1 MQFIPNGPDIPIQLL
16 KAHEEGKVVFFC
28 GAGISMNFG
37 LPNFENL
44 AYKIYELN
52 HEEPIPTERNA
63 IKNGFVDEA
72 LESFENRIVSDKIS
86 IRKSLHS
93 ILKPDYRKTKG
104 NTHKALLDLAKN
116 KSGEYRIVTT
126 NFDRIFSDISE
137 KYNIPVREHIAPY
150 IPIPK
155 PTNWNGLVYLHGRL
169 PNEEE
174 DISSLKNL
182 VLTSGDFGLA
192 YLREYWASRFVNELF
207 RNFVVCF
214 VGYGINDPILKYM
227 LDALSADRKA
237 GESQYPVY
245 AFIEDDTK
253 NTENKELIHN
263 AIIPIRYKTDNKH
276 SLLHDTLIEWAN
288 VYSSGVDGKVQ
299 YVLKYASSD
308 PSKNSNNDDYVGRM
322 IWALTDYTGIPAK
335 KFAEINPPPTIEW
348 LYIFSEKDP
357 FSFFGNKKES
367 EKSNITE
374 PIVKWMFKHI
384 NSSKLILWFAEN
396 RWEFDKKFIA
406 LVEDVFTRTL
416 ILIKNGEIDQ
426 KNSPYAT
433 LSKHNKALWWLIL
446 RGYVPKNRDFDFY
459 NWITHYKDTELD
471 FIGKKTLYEL
481 CSPKIQIQRNF
492 FSWNETT
499 HQPIED
505 EILIDVVLACQQ
517 LRYEKSAI
525 RKIVPPEIL
534 FECAQKSLTDFLD
547 LSAELGLANEKFDR
561 SAYDLPSIAK
571 HPQNKKH
578 YNSWVVLIE
587 LLRDIWLD
595 VNASN
600 HKKAMTIAI
609 SWWEEKYAAFKRLAL
624 FAASKSK
631 HINSAL
637 WIKWILADNAYWL
650 WGTTTYHEVITLL
663 SQRASELH
671 PILFEKLED
680 AIMGGPQRSL
690 YRKDISDEEYQHIRE
705 RKIWYYF
712 AKIQNGGCNLSSSAS
727 DVLSKLSQQYGWELD
742 NNSKEDFLSWSIGSG
757 DPEYENRPITD
768 KTPDRLTNLVEWL
781 GKKKP
786 KDNFYYKSDWAE
798 FCTENYKFAA
808 YGLYF
813 ALKNNKCSKEKLNV
827 ALATWCRRNDT
838 LRKLWQL
845 IPNTDLSFINNT
857 TISNSQGQIISCLT
871 QLSENTEIWKNNKGN
886 DTNKN
891 IEAFCNFCFRVTDI
905 VFNKRKFDSLD
916 INDAI
921 NDPCE
926 QLSVAIFKIWISG
939 NTSKNSGLT
948 EYWKTIFGRLL
959 DVKNKNLFY
968 TKFAFGEYLNALYY
982 IDKQWVKDNMYP
994 LFLHWSK
1001 SPHICMILW
1010 AGVMS
1015 NKIDAQILYD
1025 LKTSFL
1031 KLARHISEMKTSIDN
1046 YTNIFVTIALS
1057 MSKSYGDK
1065 YLSSII
1071 KSFPQEELYRVWTSI
1086 RHYFEY
1092 QENKIDVWNL
1102 QIKPF
1107 YQNIFPK
1114 DKCIKTPKLAHE
1126 ISMFIVESNELF
1138 SDTFKTLKGWLSPCN
1153 RQYDILYCMSSSL
1166 PRTARPMDIL
1176 EFLSLVLDDS
1186 SIHNIGLEKILTN
1199 ISKIDPSLQNEK
1211 IFSDLMSIC

>member
-406 LVEDVFTRTL
+406 LVEDVFT
-416 ILIKNGEIDQ
+416 KNPHI
-426 KNSPYAT
+426 
-433 LSKHNKALWWLIL
+433 
-446 RGYVPKNRDFDFY
+446 
-459 NWITHYKDTELD
+459 
-471 FIGKKTLYEL
+471 
-481 CSPKIQIQRNF
+481 
-492 FSWNETT
+492 
-499 HQPIED
+499 
-505 EILIDVVLACQQ
+505 
-517 LRYEKSAI
+517 
-525 RKIVPPEIL
+525 
-534 FECAQKSLTDFLD
+534 
-547 LSAELGLANEKFDR
+547 
-561 SAYDLPSIAK
+561 
-571 HPQNKKH
+571 NKKWR
-578 YNSWVVLIE
+578 NRPEE
-587 LLRDIWLD
+587 L
-595 VNASN
+595 
-600 HKKAMTIAI
+600 
-609 SWWEEKYAAFKRLAL
+609 
-624 FAASKSK
+624 
-631 HINSAL
+631 
-637 WIKWILADNAYWL
+637 
-650 WGTTTYHEVITLL
+650 
-663 SQRASELH
+663 
-671 PILFEKLED
+671 PI
-680 AIMGGPQRSL
+680 
-690 YRKDISDEEYQHIRE
+690 
-705 RKIWYYF
+705 
-712 AKIQNGGCNLSSSAS
+712 CNL
-727 DVLSKLSQQYGWELD
+727 
-742 NNSKEDFLSWSIGSG
+742 
-757 DPEYENRPITD
+757 
-768 KTPDRLTNLVEWL
+768 
-781 GKKKP
+781 
-786 KDNFYYKSDWAE
+786 
-798 FCTENYKFAA
+798 
-808 YGLYF
+808 
-813 ALKNNKCSKEKLNV
+813 
-827 ALATWCRRNDT
+827 
-838 LRKLWQL
+838 
-845 IPNTDLSFINNT
+845 
-857 TISNSQGQIISCLT
+857 
-871 QLSENTEIWKNNKGN
+871 
-886 DTNKN
+886 
-891 IEAFCNFCFRVTDI
+891 
-905 VFNKRKFDSLD
+905 
-916 INDAI
+916 
-921 NDPCE
+921 
-926 QLSVAIFKIWISG
+926 
-939 NTSKNSGLT
+939 
-948 EYWKTIFGRLL
+948 
-959 DVKNKNLFY
+959 VK
-968 TKFAFGEYLNALYY
+968 A
-982 IDKQWVKDNMYP
+982 
-994 LFLHWSK
+994 
-1001 SPHICMILW
+1001 
-1010 AGVMS
+1010 
-1015 NKIDAQILYD
+1015 
-1025 LKTSFL
+1025 
-1031 KLARHISEMKTSIDN
+1031 
-1046 YTNIFVTIALS
+1046 
-1057 MSKSYGDK
+1057 
-1065 YLSSII
+1065 
-1071 KSFPQEELYRVWTSI
+1071 
-1086 RHYFEY
+1086 
-1092 QENKIDVWNL
+1092 
-1102 QIKPF
+1102 
-1107 YQNIFPK
+1107 
-1114 DKCIKTPKLAHE
+1114 
-1126 ISMFIVESNELF
+1126 
-1138 SDTFKTLKGWLSPCN
+1138 
-1153 RQYDILYCMSSSL
+1153 
-1166 PRTARPMDIL
+1166 
-1176 EFLSLVLDDS
+1176 
-1186 SIHNIGLEKILTN
+1186 
-1199 ISKIDPSLQNEK
+1199 
-1211 IFSDLMSIC
+1211 